1 MGCNCGSKAR
11 RTVWVLSY
19 EDGRAGGEY
28 NSKTAAEVA
37 DVQKGGGGAI
47 RQVRK

>member
-11 RTVWVLSY
+11 RAVWVLSY

-28 NSKTAAEVA
+28 DSKTAAEVA

-47 RQVRK
+47 RQVRR